1 MNGGSGMNDHTDAD
15 ILSSARSS
23 EVNQSTSETIRQ
35 ANPMKETLLQIYQAL
50 CEKGYDPARQIA
62 GYILS
67 EDPVYITDWKN
78 ARGMIGHV
86 NRDDLLIELIR
97 NYLET

>member
-1 MNGGSGMNDHTDAD
+1 MNINTEQNDLRKTPD
-15 ILSSARSS
+15 
-23 EVNQSTSETIRQ
+23 E
-35 ANPMKETLLQIYQAL
+35 MKEILKKIHEAL

-78 ARGMIGHV
+78 ARGMIGHI
-86 NRDDLLIELIR
+86 NRDDLLIELIK
-97 NYLET
+97 NYLEA